1 MLKATTWSL
10 LSGGVLAAGAA
21 YVFAQRARV
30 RRAFGGSTQ
39 RSLVGDVG
47 ENNLVSDTQASTAAL
62 EEPALGDIEEL
73 EIELVDIDSMAEEE
87 EGYDASSPDDLGALW
102 LSRATQTSGER
113 ASPGIENDGL
123 DDEDELDPAGRPT
136 EPPQVRMEATNK
148 EPR

>member
-87 EGYDASSPDDLGALW
+87 
-102 LSRATQTSGER
+102 
-113 ASPGIENDGL
+113 
-123 DDEDELDPAGRPT
+123 
-136 EPPQVRMEATNK
+136 
-148 EPR
+148 